1 MKPIDDSLVDTR
13 TLFATCGG
21 DPLLLKAMIHSFQTH
36 FEGHLDALA
45 NAIKDQEGA
54 RLRTA
59 AHKLHGLVSAF
70 SRRADEA
77 VTRLERVGID
87 GHWNYVDREF
97 VALDELLHSLAESL
111 HRLTVEGLN
120 IDPDKPLRD

>member
-1 MKPIDDSLVDTR
+1 MKPIDDSLIDTR
-13 TLFATCGG
+13 TLFVTCGG
-21 DPLLLKAMIHSFQTH
+21 DPQRLKNMIYSFRTH

-45 NAIKDQEGA
+45 NAIKDQDGA
-54 RLRTA
+54 RLSTA

-70 SRRADEA
+70 SRRAVEA

-97 VALDELLHSLAESL
+97 VALHDLLHSLAESL
-111 HRLTVEGLN
+111 HRFTVEGLD
-120 IDPDKPLRD
+120 IDPGEPLRD